1 MVVIVTMA
9 GGLEPR
15 QKTSAVEIL
24 DVSETE
30 TVYNGTQWKGYF
42 LKPYSGGQ
50 SCRTLK
56 CPNGPI

>member
-1 MVVIVTMA
+1 MA

-56 CPNGPI
+56 CQNGPI